1 VSEKI
6 LLANSA
12 LSNFYRE
19 AQISSLDGAILLH
32 QNALH
37 LRAAPHVQRSASL
50 RGLGLAFAERFHLTG
65 KLQDLHEAISLLRQ
79 AFCVLPTPDAAILH
93 DLLAALLTK
102 FGKKKDIQ
110 DLRDAMSLYAQA
122 QGQVLLG
129 SGSTMKA
136 AESNHEP
143 QLDVRTTHHQHY
155 ICYLKAFPRRDPRR
169 LHGMRLP
176 CLEKKKQYTWAT
188 LL

>member
-19 AQISSLDGAILLH
+19 AQISSLDEAILLH

-50 RGLGLAFAERFHLTG
+50 RGLELAFAERFHLTG

-79 AFCVLPTPDAAILH
+79 AFCVLPTADADRLALLH
-93 DLLAALLTK
+93 DLLVALLTK
-102 FGKKKDIQ
+102 FSKKKDIQ
-110 DLRDAMSLYAQA
+110 DLRDAMSLYAEA
-122 QGQVLLG
+122 QDQVLLE
-129 SGSTMKA
+129 SGSTIKA

-143 QLDVRTTHHQHY
+143 QFHVRTIRQHY
-155 ICYLKAFPRRDPRR
+155 ICCLKAFSGRDLRQLSR
-169 LHGMRLP
+169 MRLP
-176 CLEKKKQYTWAT
+176 CLETKR
-188 LL
+188 